1 MTTTKKPKVLL
12 LDNDL
17 VHYRIPIYN
26 ILAER
31 VDFTHACC
39 YPKKIDD
46 EMKFKSILL
55 PPFNIGRFTFQKR
68 SVYKF
73 CQQFDAI
80 ISYGDMAYLQF
91 ITLPWHCR
99 RKFKIAFWGIGV
111 SASYTK
117 HFDAVSRWDK
127 FRKFFYKK
135 ADALVFYTDYPI
147 KKYTDWGF
155 KRESLFVAP
164 NTVAVEEYDENQER
178 KNLLFV
184 GTLYREKGLQYLLDA
199 YYEAFSIDPNIPNFD
214 IIGAGPDSDII
225 KQWIASHKMED
236 KITMHGAIYDRKIK
250 ALFFARSIAC
260 ISPMQAGLSVLES
273 QGYGTTFVTTKTAF
287 TGGEI
292 FNIRN
297 GETGILLDNV
307 EQLKD
312 TILDISKSPDKYLQI
327 GKNARKHYLE
337 CRKPEDMAQG
347 FCDVVDYMLKQ
358 K

>member
-1 MTTTKKPKVLL
+1 M
-12 LDNDL
+12 
-17 VHYRIPIYN
+17 
-26 ILAER
+26 
-31 VDFTHACC
+31 
-39 YPKKIDD
+39 
-46 EMKFKSILL
+46 
-55 PPFNIGRFTFQKR
+55 
-68 SVYKF
+68 
-73 CQQFDAI
+73 
-80 ISYGDMAYLQF
+80 
-91 ITLPWHCR
+91 
-99 RKFKIAFWGIGV
+99 
-111 SASYTK
+111 
-117 HFDAVSRWDK
+117 
-127 FRKFFYKK
+127 
-135 ADALVFYTDYPI
+135 
-147 KKYTDWGF
+147 
-155 KRESLFVAP
+155 
-164 NTVAVEEYDENQER
+164 
-178 KNLLFV
+178 
-184 GTLYREKGLQYLLDA
+184 LDA